1 MPEKDDA
8 QGFSTDIIISLSI
21 TLRTAELHDS
31 SNTAVK
37 SQMEK
42 IVAYVNGVISDAG
55 SFRIDLIGDFFFEN
69 NSRIKYPLKH
79 HIHFDYLAAKFKQR
93 NLGSVIFKDDIALE
107 DIKTFLDAFI
117 AAGDSETPFEIIHDA
132 VSALSSLDVETLRT
146 GKRGG
151 AVSGTEQLRKV
162 IKKTYF
168 SAVSLSKGVMDK
180 MKTKEAVGIKKTR
193 RMVQSLVDFISED
206 EQFLLGMTAIKN
218 YDEYTYHH
226 SVNVS
231 ILSLAL
237 GQRLGLNKQELTELG
252 IVAFFH
258 DSGKVDLPSEL
269 LNKTS
274 SFSDEEFAMVKKHST
289 FGVKALLHLKEL
301 DPLVI
306 RSAISAF
313 EHHMNVDC
321 SGYPRVKMSFS
332 LDIYSEI
339 ISVADRY
346 DAMTS
351 ARVYRKKAMPPDTAL
366 GLLIKDRGSKISPV
380 ILNYFI
386 MMVGVF
392 PIGTLVFTDS
402 NELGLVCEGNQEFI
416 DRPKIRVI
424 VDGNGVKKNYIIDL
438 SEKTPDGR
446 FKKSITKRLDPNL
459 YDINLA
465 EYLM

>member
-1 MPEKDDA
+1 MPEKDDE
-8 QGFSTDIIISLSI
+8 QSFSTDIINGLAIS
-21 TLRTAELHDS
+21 LRTAELHDS
-31 SNTAVK
+31 GNAAVIT
-37 SQMEK
+37 QLEK
-42 IVAYVNGVISDAG
+42 VVSLVNEAVSVTGT
-55 SFRIDLIGDFFFEN
+55 FRIDLIGGFFFEN
-69 NSRIKYPLKH
+69 NARIKYPLKH
-79 HIHFDYLAAKFKQR
+79 HIHFEYLGTKFKER
-93 NLGSVIFKDDIALE
+93 NLGAVIFREEIVLE
-107 DIKTFLDAFI
+107 DLKTFIDAFI
-117 AAGDSETPFEIIHDA
+117 AAGQSDTPFETLQDA
-132 VSALSSLDVETLRT
+132 VSALAALEVDTLKT
-146 GKRGG
+146 GKQER
-151 AVSGTEQLRKV
+151 SGTAQLRRV

-168 SAVSLSKGVMDK
+168 NAVSLSKGVMDK
-180 MKTKEAVGIKKTR
+180 MKSREAVSVKKTR
-193 RMVQSLVDFISED
+193 RMVQNLVDFLSEE

-258 DSGKVDLPSEL
+258 DTGKVDLPSEL

-274 SFSDEEFAMVKKHST
+274 QFTDDEFAMMKKHST
-289 FGVKALLHLKEL
+289 FGVKALLNLKDL

-313 EHHMNVDC
+313 EHHLNFDC
-321 SGYPRVKMSFS
+321 SGYPRVQMPFA
-332 LDIYSEI
+332 LDIYSDI

-351 ARVYRKKAMPPDTAL
+351 ARVYRKKAIPPDVAL
-366 GLLIKDRGSKISPV
+366 GLLIRDRGSKISPV
-380 ILNYFI
+380 VLNFFI

-392 PIGTLVFTDS
+392 PIGTLVFLDS
-402 NELGLVCEGNQEFI
+402 RELGLVCEGSNEYI
-416 DRPKIRVI
+416 DRPKVRII
-424 VDGNGVKKNYIIDL
+424 VDGSGAKNNYLVDL
-438 SEKTPDGR
+438 SEKSPDGR
-446 FKKSITKRLDPNL
+446 FKKSVIKRLDPNQ

>member
-1 MPEKDDA
+1 MAEKDDI
-8 QGFSTDIIISLSI
+8 QSFSTDIISSLAVM
-21 TLRTAELHDS
+21 LRTAELHDS
-31 SNTAVK
+31 SNAAVK

-42 IVAYVNGVISDAG
+42 LVSYVNEAVSEAG

-69 NSRIKYPLKH
+69 NARIKYPLKYH
-79 HIHFDYLAAKFKQR
+79 MHFDSLATKFKQR
-93 NLGSVIFKDDIALE
+93 NLGSVIFRDSIALE
-107 DIKTFLDAFI
+107 DIKTFIDAFM
-117 AAGDSETPFEIIHDA
+117 AAGHSETPFDIIHDA
-132 VSALSSLDVETLRT
+132 VSALPALDVDSPRT
-146 GKRGG
+146 GKKEG
-151 AVSGTEQLRKV
+151 SGTVQLRKV

-168 SAVSLSKGVMDK
+168 SAVTLSKGVMDK
-180 MKTKEAVGIKKTR
+180 IRTREDVSLKKTR

-258 DSGKVDLPSEL
+258 DSGKMELPSEL

-274 SFSDEEFAMVKKHST
+274 SFTDEEFAMVKRHST

-313 EHHMNVDC
+313 EHHLNCDC
-321 SGYPRVKMSFS
+321 SGYPRVKMSFA

-339 ISVADRY
+339 ISIADRY

-351 ARVYRKKAMPPDTAL
+351 ARVYRKKAFPPDMAL
-366 GLLIKDRGSKISPV
+366 GLLIKDSGSKISPV

-392 PIGTLVFTDS
+392 PIGTLVFLDS
-402 NELGLVCEGNQEFI
+402 KELGLVCQGNNEFI
-416 DRPKIRVI
+416 DRPKVRVI
-424 VDGNGVKKNYIIDL
+424 VDGNGMQSDYLLDL
-438 SEKTPDGR
+438 SERTADGR
-446 FKKSITKRLDPNL
+446 FKKSIIKRLDPNL